1 MSGYHDQL
9 MQPAASLYSREM
21 RRGRERGRGGAEG
34 AVRVCR
40 AQEVAVTPE
49 GRHGI
54 PVRIKIAARLDLNTE
69 GEGNK

>member
-1 MSGYHDQL
+1 
-9 MQPAASLYSREM
+9 M
-21 RRGRERGRGGAEG
+21 RRDKRGRGGAEG

-69 GEGNK
+69 GEENK

>member
-1 MSGYHDQL
+1 MISWC
-9 MQPAASLYSREM
+9 SRP
-21 RRGRERGRGGAEG
+21 RRYTAERCDEIKRGRGGAEG

-54 PVRIKIAARLDLNTE
+54 PVQIKIAARLNLNTE

>member
-9 MQPAASLYSREM
+9 MQPAASLDSREM
-21 RRGRERGRGGAEG
+21 RRDRRGRGGAEG